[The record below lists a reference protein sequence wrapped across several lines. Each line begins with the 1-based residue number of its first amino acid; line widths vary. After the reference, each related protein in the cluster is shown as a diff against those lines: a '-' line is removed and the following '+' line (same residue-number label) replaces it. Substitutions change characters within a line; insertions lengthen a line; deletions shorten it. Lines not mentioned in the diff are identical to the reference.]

1 MQKSIEYPH
10 GLHENDVIFLA
21 QDPLIYTDRVYNAL
35 QVRLIWRLCQEFAF
49 QVIENTPNGVSAVR
63 LKPIN
68 SQPSAYC
75 ETINQLNHAI
85 QSR

>member
-1 MQKSIEYPH
+1 
-10 GLHENDVIFLA
+10 
-21 QDPLIYTDRVYNAL
+21 L